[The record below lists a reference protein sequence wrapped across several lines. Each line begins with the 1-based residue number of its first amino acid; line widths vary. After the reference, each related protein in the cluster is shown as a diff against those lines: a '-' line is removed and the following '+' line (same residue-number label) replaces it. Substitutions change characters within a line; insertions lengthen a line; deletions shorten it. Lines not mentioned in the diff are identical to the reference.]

1 VSDPRNPA
9 ELRAALG
16 ETIVGQEG
24 VVEALLLAL
33 IANGHVLLE
42 GPPGLAKTLACR
54 SLAAALEGEFKRIQ
68 FTPDLLP
75 SDIVGT
81 RIFDQRESAFAT
93 VLGPIFAN
101 VVLADEINR
110 APAKVQSALLEAM
123 QERQVTIGPQ
133 THALPDP
140 FVVMATMNPLDSEG
154 TYALPIA
161 QMDRF
166 LMKVNVGYPSRE
178 EELRILD
185 RFAVAD
191 THPVRAVA
199 TLDDVRRWRAQSH
212 DVHMDE
218 KLKRYIVELVAA
230 TRSAQGVSV
239 QSASGSTFAV
249 PELIDYGAS
258 PRATL
263 ALAFLA
269 RSRALLDDRDFA
281 LPDDVRAIAALALRH
296 RIGFNYR
303 IVAEG
308 VNPDR
313 AIDAIVASV
322 PAP

>member
-1 VSDPRNPA
+1 MTAQRPA
-9 ELRAALG
+9 DLSAALSQ
-16 ETIVGQEG
+16 TIVGQRG

-33 IANGHVLLE
+33 LADGHVLLE

-54 SLAAALEGEFKRIQ
+54 CLAAALDGVFKRIQ

-81 RIFDQRESAFAT
+81 RIFDQHEAAFAT

-123 QERQVTIGPQ
+123 QERQVTIGPE

-140 FVVMATMNPLDSEG
+140 FVVMATMNPLDAEG
-154 TYALPIA
+154 TYALPVA

-166 LMKVNVGYPSRE
+166 LMKVNVGYPSAD
-178 EELRILD
+178 EELQILE
-185 RFAVAD
+185 RFAIASAQPLRDVAS
-191 THPVRAVA
+191 
-199 TLDDVRRWRAQSH
+199 LDDVRAWRGQARA
-212 DVHMDE
+212 VHVDE
-218 KLKRYIVELVAA
+218 KLKHYIVALVTA
-230 TRSAQGVSV
+230 TRDAAGIPLQRSNGSPLA
-239 QSASGSTFAV
+239 ASDFI
-249 PELIDYGAS
+249 EYGAS

-263 ALAFLA
+263 GLTNLA
-269 RSRALLDDRDFA
+269 RARALLDGRDFA
-281 LPDDVRAIAALALRH
+281 LPDDVRAVAAHVLRH

-303 IVAEG
+303 LATEG
-308 VNPDR
+308 LAADR
-313 AIDAIVASV
+313 IIEAIVAAV

>member
-1 VSDPRNPA
+1 MNERTPHALS
-9 ELRAALG
+9 AALS
-16 ETIVGQEG
+16 ETIVGQPN
-24 VVEALLLAL
+24 VVEALLMAL
-33 IANGHVLLE
+33 LANGHVLLE

-54 SLAAALEGEFKRIQ
+54 AMAAALDGTFKRIQ

-81 RIFDQRESAFAT
+81 RVFDQRESAFTT

-133 THALPDP
+133 THPLPDP
-140 FVVMATMNPLDSEG
+140 FIVMATMNPLDAEG

-166 LMKVNVGYPSRE
+166 LIKVDVGYPSRD
-178 EELRILD
+178 EELQILD
-185 RFAVAD
+185 RFALAD
-191 THPVRAVA
+191 TQPLRGVA
-199 TLDDVRRWRAQSH
+199 TLGDVAVWRVQAH
-212 DVHMDE
+212 AVHIDE
-218 KLKRYIVELVAA
+218 KLKRYIVELVAI
-230 TRSAQGVSV
+230 TREGDRVSV
-239 QSASGSTFAV
+239 TSAAGRTISCA
-249 PELIDYGAS
+249 ELIDYGAS

-263 ALAFLA
+263 ALANLARARAFLA
-269 RSRALLDDRDFA
+269 GRDFA
-281 LPDDVRAIAALALRH
+281 LPDDVRAVAPDALRH

-303 IVAEG
+303 LSTEG
-308 VNPDR
+308 VAVDR
-313 AIDAIVASV
+313 AIDALISAV

>member
-1 VSDPRNPA
+1 VSARTPA
-9 ELRAALG
+9 DLRAALS
-16 ETIVGQEG
+16 ETIVGQAG
-24 VVEALLLAL
+24 VLEALLLAL
-33 IANGHVLLE
+33 LSNGHVLLE

-54 SLAAALEGEFKRIQ
+54 SLAAALDGEFKRVQ

-81 RIFDQRESAFAT
+81 RVFDQRESAFAT

-123 QERQVTIGPQ
+123 QERQVTIGPE

-154 TYALPIA
+154 TYALPVA

-166 LMKVNVGYPSRE
+166 LMKVNVGYPDRDE
-178 EELRILD
+178 ERQILD
-185 RFAVAD
+185 RFAIAD
-191 THPVRAVA
+191 TQPLCDVA
-199 TLDDVRRWRAQSH
+199 SLEDVRGWRARAH
-212 DVHMDE
+212 AVHIDD
-218 KLKRYIVELVAA
+218 KLKRYIVELVAI
-230 TRSAQGVSV
+230 TRAAGDVSV
-239 QSASGSTFAV
+239 ASERAGTLHVAD
-249 PELIDYGAS
+249 LIDYGAS

-263 ALAFLA
+263 ALANLSRA
-269 RSRALLDDRDFA
+269 RALLEGRDFTV
-281 LPDDVRAIAALALRH
+281 PDDVRALAPHVLRH

-303 IVAEG
+303 LVTDG
-308 VNPDR
+308 VGAAR
-313 AIDAIVASV
+313 AIDALIAAV